1 MVCSRFLVFIVITGI
16 SHVHLVRVGE
26 IKINVNGMLSNQC
39 MFSLFLIYLFIIL
52 MLYSEKYVT
61 RAEYD
66 ELKNRFDQLE
76 AFVHHRLGGTIPP
89 APLAIPPPYY
99 QSAIPSGLP
108 GTVSEPGPSSFSQS
122 FSQPPPPSM
131 IYHQQQQ
138 HIMPPPPHPSYS
150 PRQSPSVRPQQS
162 PSSLARVPPPPKPQS
177 SPQHLPHSLAS
188 ITSPYNIEQQSKNS
202 YAQMLKLG
210 ERLRPITNVSRR
222 VAVVR
227 P

>member
-1 MVCSRFLVFIVITGI
+1 M
-16 SHVHLVRVGE
+16 HPVRVGE
-26 IKINVNGMLSNQC
+26 IKINANGMLSSQC
-39 MFSLFLIYLFIIL
+39 MLISLNDFFLC
-52 MLYSEKYVT
+52 LYSEKYVT

-66 ELKNRFDQLE
+66 ELKNRFEQLE
-76 AFVHHRLGGTIPP
+76 AFVHHRLGGSIPP
-89 APLAIPPPYY
+89 APLAIPPTYY

-131 IYHQQQQ
+131 IYHQQQ
-138 HIMPPPPHPSYS
+138 HIMPPPPPHHPSYS
-150 PRQSPSVRPQQS
+150 PRQSPSVRAQQS